1 EMRIGKKVGKI
12 LSDNKEK
19 TPEEFKTIFSE
30 SKCDEL
36 FNEEWLEV
44 KKDQDAFLR
53 TMTKEIKSLEQH
65 VVNSFN
71 EAIINGCGITN
82 NNRDDAKEKQKFD
95 KIFWKKLLKP
105 ATLIRS
111 SFLDQFVD
119 NVKVKIKW
127 YNRYDNSSDEFKKTV
142 VNRIKAKIEETS
154 AQICN
159 ELRSRNALAIEFNQ
173 PLDWLRKLCDN
184 IYNVITDFSRF
195 TIEINDYSSIEQYL
209 RLQVFDT
216 LVYNTERW
224 NRSQQDNLE
233 KLCVDLLK
241 CFHDILSNS
250 SYENIATQLF
260 RYVSQSVEITL
271 VIQQQLIR
279 EVLKEYSKNHWMSE
293 DRNFTRYAYERSFG
307 TYNVEKS
314 RDYINNPILFMTKLF
329 NEEIDLIKNAKIKR
343 RLEEIKKA
351 MDDALR
357 ELGEIIS
364 DWQQRVPTTT
374 LYENFT
380 LEEIFQKTEIRNDAE
395 PSSFESYKKISA
407 ENLIEDAI
415 RILGKCA
422 ISSPQDFYD
431 ILKEEYN
438 KYVTEFQNSWK
449 EKGADDCRKSMV
461 MEVENF
467 KLSYSDEIIGCR
479 HICPSKCELP
489 EHEINTNHRASF
501 HLMGCFTG
509 VQAHKTNNA
518 YLLICNE
525 PDNYL
530 YHYIGQNDEELLFEE
545 YTKKYYP
552 EWWQLLERK
561 NPDEDQIMQVRAIW
575 MHLKTELCSK
585 FKMVDSTPKHW
596 HRNYYHL
603 AESEH

>member
-19 TPEEFKTIFSE
+19 TPEEFKAIFSK

-36 FNEEWLEV
+36 FNEEWSEV

-53 TMTKEIKSLEQH
+53 TMTKEMKSLEQH

-71 EAIINGCGITN
+71 EAIINGHGIVN
-82 NNRDDAKEKQKFD
+82 NDRGDVKEKQKFA
-95 KIFWKKLLKP
+95 KRFWKKLLKP

-111 SFLDQFVD
+111 NFLDQFVD
-119 NVKVKIKW
+119 DVKVKIKW
-127 YNRYDNSSDEFKKTV
+127 YNMYDNSSEEFKKSV
-142 VNRIKAKIEETS
+142 INRIKAKIEETS
-154 AQICN
+154 TQICN

-184 IYNVITDFSRF
+184 IYNVITEFSKF
-195 TIEINDYSSIEQYL
+195 TIEINDYSLIEQYL

-233 KLCVDLLK
+233 KLREDLLK

-260 RYVSQSVEITL
+260 RYVSQSVELTL
-271 VIQQQLIR
+271 VIQQQLIW

-307 TYNVEKS
+307 SYNVEKS
-314 RDYINNPILFMTKLF
+314 RNYINDPISFMISLFE
-329 NEEIDLIKNAKIKR
+329 EEIDVIKNARIER
-343 RLEEIKKA
+343 RLEEIEKA
-351 MDDALR
+351 MYDALK

-374 LYENFT
+374 PYENFS
-380 LEEIFQKTEIRNDAE
+380 LEEIFQRTEIRDDAE
-395 PSSFESYKKISA
+395 PSSSLESSKIISP

-415 RILGKCA
+415 RILGKCT
-422 ISSPQDFYD
+422 ISSPQDFYVK
-431 ILKEEYN
+431 LKEEYN
-438 KYVTEFQNSWK
+438 KYVTEFQNLWK
-449 EKGADDCRKSMV
+449 EKQADICRKSMV

-467 KLSYSDEIIGCR
+467 KLIYSKEIMGCR
-479 HICPSKCELP
+479 HTSKCELP

-501 HLMGCFTG
+501 HLMSCFTG
-509 VQAHKTNNA
+509 VQARDTKNA
-518 YLLICNE
+518 NLIICNE
-525 PDNYL
+525 PDNYR
-530 YHYIGQNDEELLFEE
+530 YHYIKQDDEKLLFEE

-561 NPDEDQIMQVRAIW
+561 KPDEDQIMQVRAIW

-585 FKMVDSTPKHW
+585 FNMVDSTPKNW
-596 HRNYYHL
+596 HRDYYHL
-603 AESEH
+603 AESEY